1 MRRSILVLMAL
12 VLLLPAA
19 ALKADEA
26 AWSPV
31 RIIVQGYRNVSA
43 LVEASLALVN
53 AYHPQ
58 PGTSVHITSG
68 LGGWDFTELYIKLSA
83 PGGSYTYLLE
93 VWTKRVDGW
102 HKAIE
107 YSYDDASAGQIVFHP
122 YAFDSITYQPEN
134 LHRVEF
140 QHSVSQRQMTLYSQ
154 YAVPV
159 SGATKSIG
167 VAIEQGDYVDVYFTA
182 HIGNVGG
189 AGTPDAY
196 LFGARVEKAAP
207 HRCTAKQGLRDQG
220 DTYDFTYFGAA
231 NPVNNGHFAE
241 TGWVEDAQSLDGSY
255 PAASGVDPANLP
267 SSAAVS
273 AVSVS
278 FASPADPV
286 F

>member
-1 MRRSILVLMAL
+1 MAL

-102 HKAIE
+102 HKAME
-107 YSYDDASAGQIVFHP
+107 YSYDDASAGRIVFHP
-122 YAFDSITYQPEN
+122 FAIDSGYADGN
-134 LHRVEF
+134 MHRVEF

-154 YAVPV
+154 YAVAV
-159 SGATKSIG
+159 SGATNSIG
-167 VAIEQGDYVDVYFTA
+167 VAIEQADYVDIYFTA
-182 HIGNVGG
+182 HLNTSLGG
-189 AGTPDAY
+189 AATNDAY
-196 LFGARVEKAAP
+196 LFGARIAKAVP
-207 HRCTAKQGLRDQG
+207 YRCTAKQGLRDQG
-220 DTYDFTYFGAA
+220 DTYDFTSFGGALLA
-231 NPVNNGHFAE
+231 NNGHFDQ
-241 TGWVEDAQSLDGSY
+241 TGWVEDTQSTDGSY
-255 PAASGVDPANLP
+255 PPAGDVLAANLP
-267 SSAAVS
+267 AGADVS

-278 FASPADPV
+278 FASTADPV